1 MSGRS
6 PDVVVI
12 GGGLVGLA
20 CARELALAGRRVTLL
35 ERGTC
40 GTEASAAAAGLLQPY
55 AETPEPGAY
64 LDACREA
71 LDLWPDWLDAVR
83 AESGQEVELSDWGT
97 LFVDLEPETAD
108 APTDTTSTRAE
119 AAGAALHAES
129 LRGPRPSARS
139 AGRIPDSRQWVE
151 RMQVALTALDVAFER
166 LDGEEVYRRLP
177 QLAPGARDGL
187 HLPQERRVHNQQACR
202 AAAEACRRAGVELLE
217 HAPVTGVELKSDGAH
232 IESPAWSGEA
242 GQVVLAA
249 GAWSGGIPGLPAFP
263 VRPRRGQMLH
273 YHGCPWPWTG
283 CLRAGR
289 RYTVRRGADE
299 LLVGSTV
306 EDVGFDKSTT
316 TQVLD
321 DLREFAETLLPPLR
335 DLAPAD
341 GWAGLRPGTA
351 DDLPLLGSW
360 RDTPLW
366 LATGH
371 FRSGILLAP
380 WSARRL
386 REWMTGTAETSN
398 AFSPNRLAPPAPG
411 DLRQFQ

>member
-20 CARELALAGRRVTLL
+20 CARELALAGLRVTLL

-40 GTEASAAAAGLLQPY
+40 GNEASAAAAGLLQPY
-55 AETPEPGAY
+55 AEIPEPGPY

-71 LDLWPDWLDAVR
+71 LDLWPGWLDAVR

-97 LFVDLEPETAD
+97 LCVGLGDD
-108 APTDTTSTRAE
+108 
-119 AAGAALHAES
+119 ES
-129 LRGPRPSARS
+129 HG
-139 AGRIPDSRQWVE
+139 WVVRLGE
-151 RMQVALTALDVAFER
+151 ALDRFAVPHER
-166 LDGEEVYRRLP
+166 LDREETHRRLP
-177 QLAPGARDGL
+177 QLAPGTRGGL
-187 HLPQERRVHNQQACR
+187 HLRQERRVHNQQACA
-202 AAAEACRRAGVELLE
+202 AAAEACRRTGVELLE
-217 HAPVTGVELKSDGAH
+217 HAPVTRVELKDDRAH
-232 IESPAWSGEA
+232 VKSPAWSGEA
-242 GQVVLAA
+242 GRVVLAA
-249 GAWSGGIPGLPAFP
+249 GAWSGGIPGLPTFP

-273 YHGCPWPWTG
+273 YRGCPWVWTG

-289 RYTVRRGADE
+289 RYAVRRGADE

-316 TQVLD
+316 PQALD
-321 DLREFAETLLPPLR
+321 DLRAFAETLLPTLR
-335 DLAPAD
+335 DIAPAG
-341 GWAGLRPGTA
+341 GWSGLRPGSA
-351 DDLPLLGSW
+351 DDLPLLGRW
-360 RDTPLW
+360 LDTPLW

-386 REWMTGTAETSN
+386 TTWLTRATVEAAN
-398 AFSPNRLAPPAPG
+398 PFSPNR
-411 DLRQFQ
+411 

>member
-20 CARELALAGRRVTLL
+20 CARELALAGLRVTLL

-55 AETPEPGAY
+55 AEIPQPGPY

-83 AESGQEVELSDWGT
+83 AESGREVELSDWGT
-97 LFVDLEPETAD
+97 LVVDPPPETANSSTD
-108 APTDTTSTRAE
+108 APSSRAE
-119 AAGAALHAES
+119 AAGV
-129 LRGPRPSARS
+129 PT
-139 AGRIPDSRQWVE
+139 GRIPESQQWVE
-151 RMQVALTALDVAFER
+151 RMQTALTALGVHFEI
-166 LDGEEVYRRLP
+166 LDERETHHRLP
-177 QLAPGARDGL
+177 QLAPGVRRGL
-187 HLPQERRVHNQQACR
+187 HLRQERRVHNQEACA

-217 HAPVTGVELKSDGAH
+217 HAPVTGVELKSDRAH
-232 IESPAWSGEA
+232 VESSAWSGEA

-249 GAWSGGIPGLPAFP
+249 GAWSGGIPGLPVFP

-273 YHGCPWPWTG
+273 YRGCAWPWTG

-289 RYTVRRGADE
+289 RYAVRRGADE
-299 LLVGSTV
+299 LLIGSTV

-316 TQVLD
+316 PQALD
-321 DLREFAETLLPPLR
+321 DLREFAEALLPPLR
-335 DLAPAD
+335 DIAPAD
-341 GWAGLRPGTA
+341 AWSGLRPGSA
-351 DDLPLLGSW
+351 DDLPLLGRW
-360 RDTPLW
+360 HDTPLW

-386 REWMTGTAETSN
+386 AAWSTRAAAEADN
-398 AFSPNRLAPPAPG
+398 PFSPDRL
-411 DLRQFQ
+411 DRVNENLMRSR